1 MSPTPNIDAARNS
14 SGDVARA
21 VGSRPLGDTLRRVIQ
36 RSVAALPRGRSRV
49 ARWLARG
56 MTAPFVASVPPFH
69 LGVRLIVDPTD
80 PFQVDIWAGAYQPH
94 IASFLLRTVR
104 RGDVVLCAGLHV
116 GYVAA
121 LARRLAGP
129 SGLVLTAEPDQIALA
144 WARRNLALA
153 DARLDAPI
161 EVLEAGLSDVDG
173 EMQFY
178 RSSVKGH
185 SSFATQHHL
194 QQVERAAL
202 RRGDEWCE
210 SLAVDHL
217 DVAVLDVEGWE
228 MHALRG
234 LDETIV
240 RSPALVAL
248 VECSDWALE
257 DAGSS
262 TTELVS
268 YFRQRAFNVVWA
280 SIADQALPYGIWG
293 PRAETGPCVA
303 TDILCVGPGPR
314 TWSPR
319 RTAPMHRSQSGCE
332 T

>member
-1 MSPTPNIDAARNS
+1 
-14 SGDVARA
+14 
-21 VGSRPLGDTLRRVIQ
+21 
-36 RSVAALPRGRSRV
+36 
-49 ARWLARG
+49 
-56 MTAPFVASVPPFH
+56 MTTPFVASVPPFQ
-69 LGVRLIVDPTD
+69 LGVRLLIDPTD
-80 PFQVDIWAGAYQPH
+80 PFQMEIWAGAYQPH
-94 IASFLLRTVR
+94 IASFLRRTVR

-129 SGLVLTAEPDQIALA
+129 GGLVLTAEPDEIALS
-144 WARRNLALA
+144 WARKSLALA
-153 DARLDAPI
+153 NVSLDAPI

-194 QQVERAAL
+194 QEVERVAL

-210 SLAVDHL
+210 DLGVDHL
-217 DVAVLDVEGWE
+217 DVMVLDVEGWE

-234 LDETIV
+234 LEDTIG
-240 RSPALVAL
+240 RSPALLAL
-248 VECSDWALE
+248 VECSDWALK

-262 TTELVS
+262 TIELLA

-280 SIADQALPYGIWG
+280 STIDSALPYGIWG
-293 PRAETGPCVA
+293 PSAESGHAIA
-303 TDILCVGPGPR
+303 TDILCVGPKPR
-314 TWSPR
+314 TESPR
-319 RTAPMHRSQSGCE
+319 RIVPQ
-332 T
+332 